1 MRLPAPTKSQP
12 VRTEQII
19 LFRVS
24 GQLFAVS
31 SASVKEVR
39 SVDTLAGAAKEI
51 AQAGLRKVRH
61 IVQRG
66 EHSLYVVNGA
76 MHFGLPAFAP
86 ALVFVLRHTRTALLV
101 DGIEK
106 MTTMTRLQALPQA
119 FCNEERDWFRGVTA
133 IDQTV
138 VPVVKPEGFLTPD
151 ELFLLDSSLQPKAS
165 DSAAPDSAASD
176 SAASDSAA
184 SAGGPPSVFEGGG
197 LESTSTT
204 NFPCE
209 PAPLETTS
217 DTPVDSEAGAAPLG
231 FKGADFAP
239 TDTTNPPSL
248 PQ

>member
-1 MRLPAPTKSQP
+1 MRLPAPPKSQP

-39 SVDTLAGAAKEI
+39 SVDTLSGAAKEI
-51 AQAGLRKVRH
+51 AQAGVRKVRH

-76 MHFGLPAFAP
+76 MHFGLPPFAP
-86 ALVFVLRHTRTALLV
+86 ALVFVLRRTRTALLV

-119 FCNEERDWFRGVTA
+119 FCNDERDWYRGVTA

-151 ELFLLDSSLQPKAS
+151 ELFLLDSSLQPKDSAHSDIPTS
-165 DSAAPDSAASD
+165 DSAGA
-176 SAASDSAA
+176 
-184 SAGGPPSVFEGGG
+184 PPSVFEGGG
-197 LESTSTT
+197 LESAFTD
-204 NFPCE
+204 FPSDT
-209 PAPLETTS
+209 APLEVTS
-217 DTPVDSEAGAAPLG
+217 EASVDSEPGATPLG
-231 FKGADFAP
+231 FKGAGLDP
-239 TDTTNPPSL
+239 TPTTIDPASF

>member
-86 ALVFVLRHTRTALLV
+86 ALVFVLRRTRTALLV

-119 FCNEERDWFRGVTA
+119 FCHDERDWYRGVTA

-165 DSAAPDSAASD
+165 DSAASD

-184 SAGGPPSVFEGGG
+184 PDAAGGPPSVFEGGD
-197 LESTSTT
+197 LEATFTT
-204 NFPCE
+204 NFPCD
-209 PAPLETTS
+209 PAPLKATS
-217 DTPVDSEAGAAPLG
+217 DAPVDSEAGAAPLG

-239 TDTTNPPSL
+239 TDTTTPTSL

>member
-1 MRLPAPTKSQP
+1 MRLLAPAKSQP

-24 GQLFAVS
+24 EQLFAIS

-39 SVDTLAGAAKEI
+39 SVDTLASATKEI

-76 MHFGLPAFAP
+76 MHFGLPPFAP
-86 ALVFVLRHTRTALLV
+86 ALVFVLRRTRTALLV

-119 FCNEERDWFRGVTA
+119 FCNDERDWYRGVTA

-138 VPVVKPEGFLTPD
+138 IPVVKPEGFLTPD
-151 ELFLLDSSLQPKAS
+151 ELFLLDSSLQAKDSATSDFPVS
-165 DSAAPDSAASD
+165 DSAGAPR
-176 SAASDSAA
+176 
-184 SAGGPPSVFEGGG
+184 SVFEGGG
-197 LESTSTT
+197 LDSTLTT
-204 NFPCE
+204 NFP
-209 PAPLETTS
+209 S
-217 DTPVDSEAGAAPLG
+217 DPPSRESISASSVDSEPGAAPFG
-231 FKGADFAP
+231 FKGAAVPSSDPA
-239 TDTTNPPSL
+239 NPASL